1 MKARIINTL
10 TQAPASQGVSHSKR
24 PAIMT
29 TLKRWSDNIY
39 NRNALARLDERLLRD
54 CGITEAQ
61 RHHEISK
68 PFWR

>member
-1 MKARIINTL
+1 MRSRIISAL
-10 TQAPASQGVSHSKR
+10 TPASQGAVQSNR
-24 PAIMT
+24 PKIIM

-61 RHHEISK
+61 RQHEISK